1 MEFVGKVVLVTGG
14 SRGIGRAIAGAFAQ
28 EGAAVALSYV
38 SDPAAAER
46 VAEALRRGGRRALA
60 IQASAAK
67 ATEVDALLSQVLNE
81 WGRLDVLVNNAGIMR
96 RTALPDVTLREW
108 EEVIATNLTGAFLCS
123 QRAAPELAKRQ
134 GAIVNVASIRGLVGG
149 VATAYA
155 ASKGGLI
162 ALTKTLAR
170 LLAPEVRVNAVAP
183 GLVDTPMTADF
194 TVEQRQQMTTQ
205 IPVGRF
211 AEPEEIAQAVV
222 FLASPRASYVTGQTL
237 VIDGGLTM
245 W

>member
-38 SDPAAAER
+38 SDPGAAEQ
-46 VAEALRRGGRRALA
+46 VAEGLRRSGRRALA
-60 IQASAAK
+60 IRASAAK
-67 ATEVDALLSQVLNE
+67 TTDVDTLLSRVRDE

-96 RTALPDVTLREW
+96 RTAFSEVTLREW
-108 EEVIATNLTGAFLCS
+108 EEVIATNLTGAFLSS
-123 QRAAPELAKRQ
+123 QQAAPELAKQQ
-134 GAIVNVASIRGLVGG
+134 GVIVNVSSIRGLVGG
-149 VATAYA
+149 AATAYA
-155 ASKGGLI
+155 VSKGGLV

-170 LLAPEVRVNAVAP
+170 LLAPDIRVNAVAP

-194 TVEQRQQMTTQ
+194 TVEQRARMTER

-211 AEPEEIAQAVV
+211 AEPEEIAQAVL
-222 FLASPRASYVTGQTL
+222 FLASPRASYITGQTL